1 MNCLIAAKGN
11 PDCKAYM
18 VFFFPKSHS
27 DIWSCIMF
35 VWAFMKDYY
44 FYIQVIGSA
53 MLGSWNIRLV
63 SLSPAPS
70 KLIEETTGAQQK

>member
-1 MNCLIAAKGN
+1 
-11 PDCKAYM
+11 
-18 VFFFPKSHS
+18 
-27 DIWSCIMF
+27 MF